1 MSAWLT
7 WLGLWACRL
16 LAFSPGPLRYLLAR
30 MAGAVA
36 FGLGGSRRQ
45 VALKN
50 LQLCFPQWTQAQRN
64 AIARRHF
71 ELFVVAFIDCFRV
84 WFGSSDTL
92 KRLVRVSGAEH
103 LTAASAGPVILLA
116 PHFLGLEAGGL
127 RLQMDHRLVCMYS
140 NQSNPIVNEWVL
152 RGRNRFNAPLIL
164 SRQEG
169 IAALVRWMRRGVTA
183 HFSPDLDFGPRDAI
197 FAPFFGNPAATVTS
211 VVRLSR
217 ALGATVV
224 PLVTRMIRPGEYEAR
239 FYPGWQHPNNDQVQ
253 TLAQGVEQ
261 MNQFIEARVLEAPEQ
276 YLWTHRRFKSRPQGE
291 PPVYG

>member
-1 MSAWLT
+1 MSPWLT

-16 LAFSPGPLRYLLAR
+16 LAFSPGPFRYFLAR
-30 MAGAVA
+30 MAGAAA
-36 FGLGGSRRQ
+36 FWLGGSRRR

-50 LQLCFPQWTQAQRN
+50 LELCFPQWTPAHRD
-64 AIARRHF
+64 AIAKRHF
-71 ELFVVAFIDCFRV
+71 ELFVMAFLDCFRV
-84 WFGSSDTL
+84 WFGPSDTL
-92 KRLVRVSGAEH
+92 KRLVRVAGVEH
-103 LTAASAGPVILLA
+103 LEAARAGPVIFLA

-127 RLQMDHRLVCMYS
+127 RLQMEPRLVWMYS
-140 NQSNPIVNEWVL
+140 NQSHPVVKEWVL
-152 RGRNRFNAPLIL
+152 RGRNRFNALLIL
-164 SRQEG
+164 ARQEG
-169 IAALVRWMRRGVTA
+169 IEALVRWMRRGVTA

-197 FAPFFGNPAATVTS
+197 FAPFFGNSAATVTS

-239 FYPGWQHPNNDQVQ
+239 FYPGWQHPNNDHEQ

-276 YLWTHRRFKSRPQGE
+276 YLWTHRRFKSRPQGQ